1 MPAASDSNRVLLQKK
16 FFILGAHMF
25 EVYLNGKRDLLVVEK
40 GTPIPPIAASG
51 KWRKRKK
58 KVVRVS
64 DEISFAVQREGYYL
78 RKLSD
83 LKNHR

>member
-1 MPAASDSNRVLLQKK
+1 
-16 FFILGAHMF
+16 MF
-25 EVYLNGKRDLLVVEK
+25 EVYLNDRRDLLVIKK
-40 GTPIPPIAASG
+40 GTPAPLIAASG
-51 KWRKRKK
+51 KWRKRKE

-83 LKNHR
+83 QKNHR

>member
-1 MPAASDSNRVLLQKK
+1 
-16 FFILGAHMF
+16 MF
-25 EVYLNGKRDLLVVEK
+25 EVYLNDRRDLLVIKK
-40 GTPIPPIAASG
+40 GTPAPLIAASG
-51 KWRKRKK
+51 NWRKRKK

-83 LKNHR
+83 QKNHR